1 MESRHNHGFY
11 DSRNGTI
18 MVQSRYTNGTIM
30 DSVGPTSSP
39 TSLRTMPCRRYDT
52 LGGGSVSADASSDKA
67 PDVAWRM
74 TIEWGNTMGKMNK
87 SWGIILEISYHITC

>member
-1 MESRHNHGFY
+1 MDNSGTINGLCTIDSFY
-11 DSRNGTI
+11 SINGYNNGII
-18 MVQSRYTNGTIM
+18 MVQQWILL
-30 DSVGPTSSP
+30 DPLPLQLLFGP
-39 TSLRTMPCRRYDT
+39 RRYDT

-67 PDVAWRM
+67 DVAWM